1 MGMVKCMPRPLNPFE
16 TVHWTFRRVDLRS
29 LSEYSDEVKPRDG
42 NPVVAHTV
50 EYTTP
55 KKKNYTVKRV
65 MIFLMLHSI
74 IIRPSNNYSILDD
87 INYNYNFNTYVVFHV
102 YANNRRGS
110 TNKQNHIVTAR
121 RTPNH
126 SSVNPRTKSRGGLPQ
141 ICLVSSSN
149 ITLENCTQNPRPL

>member
-55 KKKNYTVKRV
+55 KKK
-65 MIFLMLHSI
+65 LHCQEG
-74 IIRPSNNYSILDD
+74 DD
-87 INYNYNFNTYVVFHV
+87 FPDVTFH
-102 YANNRRGS
+102 
-110 TNKQNHIVTAR
+110 H
-121 RTPNH
+121 H
-126 SSVNPRTKSRGGLPQ
+126 
-141 ICLVSSSN
+141 
-149 ITLENCTQNPRPL
+149 